1 MGRRLNFAYNAAQLS
16 GSDASRKRA
25 AEDPSAK
32 SSTMLRTLLIAILDV
47 ERFAPLVY
55 VGGAAVFLALTGP
68 AFAQDV
74 DTRALQ
80 QRLERL
86 ESDMSILQ
94 RQVYLGAGGAGSS
107 RPAAAPGAAGGG
119 QVSPTV
125 AASLE
130 LRVSQ
135 LEDQMQSLTGRIEE
149 IGHNVDLIKTQL
161 DKLSKDVDF
170 RLTALEHGGAAG
182 PGAAG
187 AGTAGIAASGAGTA
201 QPPSAKQAA
210 VEPGQVLP
218 VGSPQQQFD
227 YARAF
232 LVQQDYPAAEKA
244 LAAFVNTHPDDPLA
258 SAAQYWLGET
268 YYVRGNYDQAAKI
281 FAEGYQKYPKG
292 AKAPDTLLKLGM
304 TLVQLNRK
312 KDACVLFNELNQRY
326 PAAPANVKQL
336 ATRERQRAGCG

>member
-1 MGRRLNFAYNAAQLS
+1 M
-16 GSDASRKRA
+16 
-25 AEDPSAK
+25 P
-32 SSTMLRTLLIAILDV
+32 RTLISILDA
-47 ERFAPLVY
+47 ERLAPIACAL
-55 VGGAAVFLALTGP
+55 GAIALLASP
-68 AFAQDV
+68 APARAQDI
-74 DTRALQ
+74 DTRSLQ
-80 QRLERL
+80 QRIERL

-94 RQVYLGAGGAGSS
+94 RQVYLGAGGTGSS
-107 RPAAAPGAAGGG
+107 RAAAAPGAAGGG

-135 LEDQMQSLTGRIEE
+135 LEDQMQGLTGRIEE
-149 IGHNVDLIKTQL
+149 IGHNVDLLKGQL
-161 DKLSKDVDF
+161 DKLSKDMDF
-170 RLTALEHGGAAG
+170 RLSALERGGGTPG
-182 PGAAG
+182 PGAAAAAGVAAGSAAAG
-187 AGTAGIAASGAGTA
+187 AAE
-201 QPPSAKQAA
+201 PPPKQAA

-218 VGSPQQQFD
+218 VGTPQQQYD

-244 LAAFVNTHPDDPLA
+244 FAAFVNTHPDDPLA

-268 YYVRGNYDQAAKI
+268 YFVRANYDQAAKV

-304 TLVQLNRK
+304 SLVELNRK

-326 PAAPANVKQL
+326 PTAPANVKQL
-336 ATRERQRAGCG
+336 AARERQRAGCA

>member
-1 MGRRLNFAYNAAQLS
+1 MP
-16 GSDASRKRA
+16 RA
-25 AEDPSAK
+25 
-32 SSTMLRTLLIAILDV
+32 LISILDA
-47 ERFAPLVY
+47 ERLGPIAGALGAIALFAWPM
-55 VGGAAVFLALTGP
+55 P
-68 AFAQDV
+68 AGAQDA

-80 QRLERL
+80 QRIERL

-94 RQVYLGAGGAGSS
+94 RQVYLGAGGTGAS
-107 RPAAAPGAAGGG
+107 RPAAAPGGAAGG

-135 LEDQMQSLTGRIEE
+135 LEDQMQGLTGRMEE
-149 IGHNVDLIKTQL
+149 IGHNLDLLKGQL
-161 DKLSKDVDF
+161 DKLSKDMDF
-170 RLTALEHGGAAG
+170 RLGALEHGGGTPG
-182 PGAAG
+182 PGTAAAG
-187 AGTAGIAASGAGTA
+187 AAAGATAAGASAAGAA
-201 QPPSAKQAA
+201 EPSARQAA

-218 VGSPQQQFD
+218 VGTPQQQYD

-244 LAAFVNTHPDDPLA
+244 FAAFVTTHPDDPLA

-268 YYVRGNYDQAAKI
+268 YFVRANYDQAAKA

-304 TLVQLNRK
+304 SLVELNRK

-326 PAAPANVKQL
+326 PNAAANVKQL
-336 ATRERQRAGCG
+336 AARERQRAGCA